1 MYKSRHNF
9 FKKKNKCEVIIKS
22 TITKR
27 TIAGKKVVETIIIK
41 KCIKIEKLRE
51 RERERERE
59 SIDLFAVNNL
69 ERIGER
75 GGNEAKEIYEKIK
88 LEE

>member
-1 MYKSRHNF
+1 M
-9 FKKKNKCEVIIKS
+9 
-22 TITKR
+22 
-27 TIAGKKVVETIIIK
+27 VETINK
-41 KCIKIEKLRE
+41 KMHQKRQIWRE
-51 RERERERE
+51 RERERVRERE

-69 ERIGER
+69 DRIGER

>member
-1 MYKSRHNF
+1 MHQ
-9 FKKKNKCEVIIKS
+9 
-22 TITKR
+22 KR
-27 TIAGKKVVETIIIK
+27 QIQ
-41 KCIKIEKLRE
+41 RE

-59 SIDLFAVNNL
+59 RIELFTVNNL

-75 GGNEAKEIYEKIK
+75 GGNEVKEIYEKIK